1 MAYGMPQPNTYGQY
15 GYPGFAG
22 FPGQA
27 AGAPGAA
34 PGSQGMPQANTA
46 AGGLGLP
53 AGAQPA
59 AVDPNAA
66 AAGQAAQ
73 GQWGSDPN
81 YYANYWGG
89 TCPFFEANRL
99 FPNSNHQVTMVSRL
113 PANKGTLR
121 CKALSKL
128 SSSSLH

>member
-27 AGAPGAA
+27 AGGAA
-34 PGSQGMPQANTA
+34 ASPGMPQANTA
-46 AGGLGLP
+46 PGGLGLP
-53 AGAQPA
+53 AGTQPA
-59 AVDPNAA
+59 AIDPA

-73 GQWGSDPN
+73 GQWGNDPA

-89 TCPFFEANRL
+89 TYLFLEANR
-99 FPNSNHQVTMVSRL
+99 
-113 PANKGTLR
+113 
-121 CKALSKL
+121 
-128 SSSSLH
+128 